1 MASENGIEAE
11 GPQESDND
19 TENDSQETER
29 CWTVLS
35 ELRYKVAYNPTTFSL
50 NWKQR
55 TAGKAVEDA
64 LQYIKIYVAGV

>member
-1 MASENGIEAE
+1 MASENGIEAL

-35 ELRYKVAYNPTTFSL
+35 ELPYNVACNPTTFFL

-55 TAGKAVEDA
+55 TAGKAV
-64 LQYIKIYVAGV
+64 KIYLAGV